1 MNQAPH
7 DEGAYEVAVVGGG
20 IAGAAACRQLGQA
33 GIQVLWLVPPP
44 TDGRERFGESLAPAA
59 RPIITKLG
67 LEALLGSAQHRSS
80 NSLFSSWGS
89 EALVERHAS
98 VNLEGP
104 GLVVNRDAFEQD
116 LEAAALETGSIMA
129 IPTSLRALRMHGD
142 SWRLDLAD
150 GSTQAA
156 RVAIDASGRSAVIG
170 RRLARRIH
178 HDRQVA
184 AVAIVSQRS
193 TTVTP
198 TPTTLIEAMP
208 DGWLY
213 AALLPDRRLSLA
225 YFSDP
230 DLMPRGVSSDV
241 TTWQQLLGRSTHV
254 SRWIEE
260 AEFEIDRPPRLTP
273 AGVALLDRCAS
284 ESIGGC
290 WLAVGDA
297 AASLD
302 PLSSHGM
309 TTALW
314 TGVRGAKA
322 AQAWLSGDHADVQ
335 EYARAVS
342 RGVDCFLTDRVGVY
356 GRETRFTDRPFWSRR
371 AHPVAND

>member
-1 MNQAPH
+1 MSQAPY
-7 DEGAYEVAVVGGG
+7 DGGAHEVAVVGGG
-20 IAGAAACRQLGQA
+20 IAGAAACLQLGQA
-33 GIQVLWLVPPP
+33 GIQALWLVPPS

-59 RPIITKLG
+59 RPILSKLG
-67 LEALLGSAQHRSS
+67 LGDLLCSEKHRSS

-98 VNLEGP
+98 VSLEGP
-104 GLVVNRDAFEQD
+104 GLVVDRDAFEQD
-116 LEAAALETGSIMA
+116 LEAAALETGSIRA
-129 IPTSLRALRMHGD
+129 IPTALRNLRMEGD
-142 SWRLDLAD
+142 SWCLELAD
-150 GSTQAA
+150 GTTQTA
-156 RVAIDASGRSAVIG
+156 RVAIDATGRSAVVG

-178 HDRQVA
+178 HDQLVA
-184 AVAIVSQRS
+184 AVAIVTQRP
-193 TTVTP
+193 TTILP

-230 DLMPRGVSSDV
+230 DLLPRGLSRDV
-241 TTWQQLLGRSTHV
+241 TTWQHLLAGSIHV
-254 SRWIEE
+254 SRWIED
-260 AEFEIDRPPRLTP
+260 ADFEIERPPRLTP
-273 AGVALLDRCAS
+273 AGVACLDRCAS
-284 ESIGGC
+284 ERFGGG

-297 AASLD
+297 AASFD

-322 AQAWLSGDHADVQ
+322 AQAWLSGDHTEVQ
-335 EYARAVS
+335 EYAQEVS
-342 RGVDCFLTDRVGVY
+342 RGVDRFLTDRTGVY
-356 GRETRFTDRPFWSRR
+356 GRESRFAKRPFWQRR
-371 AHPVAND
+371 AQPVAHD